1 MDTLIIRH
9 MKENKKKCTLQ
20 PLVGKE
26 GFQFFTY
33 PRLASLPPLNSYIVL
48 TLEAEEVL
56 GPEDVDKGLLLIDGT
71 WRYASEMYSSLLKNG
86 PFLTRSLPSHF
97 KTAYPRKQTGCSD
110 PDRGL
115 ASIEALFIAYKCLGK
130 EANFLLD
137 DYYFKELF
145 LKDNL
150 FDLSKKMGY

>member
-9 MKENKKKCTLQ
+9 VKENKKKCTLQ

-33 PRLASLPPLNSYIVL
+33 PRLTSLPSLQSYVVL

-56 GPEDVDKGLLLIDGT
+56 SPADADKGLLVIDGT
-71 WRYASEMYSSLLKNG
+71 WRYANEMYISLLKNG
-86 PFLTRSLPSHF
+86 PLLTRSLPAHF

-115 ASIEALFIAYKCLGK
+115 ASIEALFIAYKCLRR
-130 EANFLLD
+130 EADSLLD
-137 DYYFKELF
+137 AYYFKEVF
-145 LKDNL
+145 LKDNS
-150 FDLSKKMGY
+150 F